1 MEVVCCSI
9 GNMAEVLTGDGENSK
24 PKSIAERFRL
34 SLKLGHELR
43 IRIST
48 WKSLED
54 VRSQT
59 EEQKL

>member
-1 MEVVCCSI
+1 MEVVWCSI

-34 SLKLGHELR
+34 SLKLGLELR
-43 IRIST
+43 IRTNT

-54 VRSQT
+54 VKSQI